1 MTCIINMKNFCLNI
15 YVYVYTYPWEGVMKT
30 NKETRRG
37 ARSADIREVEK
48 KNALIG
54 YSRHKTERGQC
65 EGRKG
70 SKRDYIKG

>member
-1 MTCIINMKNFCLNI
+1 MFIHIRGKGSFKQI
-15 YVYVYTYPWEGVMKT
+15 
-30 NKETRRG
+30 KEHRRG
-37 ARSADIREVEK
+37 ARSAGIREVEK

-54 YSRHKTERGQC
+54 YSRHKTERGHC